1 MVWTNNMSQHTEAD
15 VSKYSGKDY
24 TSITF
29 YPDFQRFKMN
39 CLDDDIFE
47 LFTKR
52 AYDMAGLM
60 PKVKVIVNGKDI
72 TVNSFLKYVH
82 MYFGAES

>member
-1 MVWTNNMSQHTEAD
+1 MD
-15 VSKYSGKDY
+15 
-24 TSITF
+24 
-29 YPDFQRFKMN
+29 R
-39 CLDDDIFE
+39 LDDDIFM

-72 TVNSFLKYVH
+72 TVNSFLKYVN
-82 MYFGAES
+82 MYFSPES